1 MSTPREWYLNFGTT
15 LGCEVRT
22 QKQFD
27 DDRGLACSD
36 YQEAAIPVIEK
47 TPEVVRKLEC
57 FDELVRHLEFLMDI
71 DPASGEVLTLEKY
84 QEIEDLIKK
93 AKGE

>member
-1 MSTPREWYLNFGTT
+1 MSTPREYVLTVSNIEIQGIRSHVAVSKEPESKINGDF
-15 LGCEVRT
+15 
-22 QKQFD
+22 
-27 DDRGLACSD
+27 
-36 YQEAAIPVIEK
+36 IPVIEK